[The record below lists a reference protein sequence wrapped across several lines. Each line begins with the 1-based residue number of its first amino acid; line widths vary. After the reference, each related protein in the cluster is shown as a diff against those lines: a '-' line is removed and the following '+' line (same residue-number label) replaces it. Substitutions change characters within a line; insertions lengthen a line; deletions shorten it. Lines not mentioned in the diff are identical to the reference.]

1 MTARGVFDGK
11 SLLYVEDDPILA
23 KETVARLGLMG
34 FGDIRIACDL
44 CQVEALVKDFRFDI
58 ALLDVHLGM
67 STTIDIAAQLAE
79 TGAHIVFTS
88 GYDRSEL
95 GDRLGDFAF
104 LAKPYT
110 FGQLSVA
117 LENAGEEQI
126 GSLAAE

>member
-1 MTARGVFDGK
+1 MTTRGVFDGK
-11 SLLYVEDDPILA
+11 SLLYVEDDPILV
-23 KETVARLGLMG
+23 KETFARLDLMG
-34 FGDIRIACDL
+34 FAEISVANDL
-44 CQVEALVKDFRFDI
+44 CEVASLVRDFRFDV

-95 GDRLGDFAF
+95 GDRLGDYPF

-117 LENAGEEQI
+117 LENAGEEQM